1 MHQCTWNF
9 ILPRIICKHPE
20 RSEKIWKSQS
30 LIHDSS
36 MIRFNSFVTSSNH
49 LSTSILA
56 NSRFVARID
65 GSIIAEVESL
75 KIPLPG
81 SHKLRFQV
89 VEILLEWPKCCG
101 DSWNLIQIMGKSPI
115 CWNLFH
121 QIMGKSC
128 RKILGVRKVGRL
140 LDEVDKLKILW
151 LVTLVPYFQ
160 TPGGHPPP
168 SRANEPSPS
177 RNKIPRSQNR
187 LMWQSG
193 FTVTAGRPFRVG
205 R

>member
-75 KIPLPG
+75 KIHFRAATNFVPSRGNFVGMAKVLWWFMKFDSNYGKIPN
-81 SHKLRFQV
+81 L
-89 VEILLEWPKCCG
+89 VEIWFIKFSEIMRH
-101 DSWNLIQIMGKSPI
+101 DSE
-115 CWNLFH
+115 
-121 QIMGKSC
+121 
-128 RKILGVRKVGRL
+128 REKVGRL
-140 LDEVDKLKILW
+140 LDEVDKLNSRHPAD
-151 LVTLVPYFQ
+151 TL
-160 TPGGHPPP
+160 HLHERMNRPP
-168 SRANEPSPS
+168 N

>member
-101 DSWNLIQIMGKSPI
+101 DSWNLIQIYGKSKKLLKFVSS
-115 CWNLFH
+115 NAR
-121 QIMGKSC
+121 KSWDM
-128 RKILGVRKVGRL
+128 ILSVRKLEDSWMRWTSWIP
-140 LDEVDKLKILW
+140 DTRRTPSTFTSEW
-151 LVTLVPYFQ
+151 TVPQ
-160 TPGGHPPP
+160 Q
-168 SRANEPSPS
+168 
-177 RNKIPRSQNR
+177 K
-187 LMWQSG
+187 
-193 FTVTAGRPFRVG
+193 
-205 R
+205 

>member
-1 MHQCTWNF
+1 MHQCTWNL

-101 DSWNLIQIMGKSPI
+101 DSWNWIQIMGNPQKIVEI
-115 CWNLFH
+115 CFIKLWE
-121 QIMGKSC
+121 IMSWFWA
-128 RKILGVRKVGRL
+128 LLKVGRL
-140 LDEVDKLKILW
+140 LDEVDKLNSRHPADTLHLHERMNRPPAEIKSRDHKI
-151 LVTLVPYFQ
+151 T
-160 TPGGHPPP
+160 
-168 SRANEPSPS
+168 
-177 RNKIPRSQNR
+177 
-187 LMWQSG
+187 
-193 FTVTAGRPFRVG
+193 
-205 R
+205 